1 MANEELIELR
11 NKLILGVSVALV
23 LTVPFLFFF
32 ITRYSNIKSN
42 VYKAYRAEKTFVIY
56 VTDSSC
62 DKCSMVKNK
71 LKNLDVEYIE
81 YDLSKARDKDLVIK
95 KIGVKESTLIAPSLV
110 YVKKGVSMIN
120 LLNISSE
127 EEIDGFISYMDTV

>member
-1 MANEELIELR
+1 MD
-11 NKLILGVSVALV
+11 SFYY
-23 LTVPFLFFF
+23 PFMM
-32 ITRYSNIKSN
+32 ND
-42 VYKAYRAEKTFVIY
+42 VI
-56 VTDSSC
+56 VGQ
-62 DKCSMVKNK
+62 
-71 LKNLDVEYIE
+71 
-81 YDLSKARDKDLVIK
+81 SKDKDLVIK

>member
-11 NKLILGVSVALV
+11 NKFILGVAVALII
-23 LTVPFLFFF
+23 TVPFLFFF
-32 ITRYSNIKSN
+32 ITRYSNIKSK
-42 VYKAYRAEKTFVIY
+42 VYKAYRAEKTFIVY

-62 DKCSMVKNK
+62 DKCSMVENK
-71 LKNLDVEYIE
+71 LKNLDVSYIE

-95 KIGVKESTLIAPSLV
+95 KIGVKESTLVAPSLV
-110 YVKKGVSMIN
+110 YVKDGVSMIN

-127 EEIDGFISYMDTV
+127 EEIDGFIKYMDTV

>member
-23 LTVPFLFFF
+23 ITVPFLFFF
-32 ITRYSNIKSN
+32 ITRYSNIKSK

-56 VTDSSC
+56 VTDSFFFL
-62 DKCSMVKNK
+62 CSMVKNK

-110 YVKKGVSMIN
+110 NVKPGVTLIN
-120 LLNISSE
+120 LLNISSAE
-127 EEIDGFISYMDTV
+127 DVDGFISYMDTV

>member
-11 NKLILGVSVALV
+11 NKFILGVSVALII
-23 LTVPFLFFF
+23 TVPILFFF
-32 ITRYSNIKSN
+32 ITRYSSVKSK
-42 VYKAYRAEKTFVIY
+42 VYNAYRAEKTFVVY

-71 LKNLDVEYIE
+71 LKNLDVSYIE
-81 YDLSKARDKDLVIK
+81 YNLSKARDKDLVISK
-95 KIGVKESTLIAPSLV
+95 FGVKESTLVAPSLI
-110 YVKKGVSMIN
+110 YVKNGVSMLN

-127 EEIDGFISYMDTV
+127 EEIEGFIKYMDTV

>member
-1 MANEELIELR
+1 
-11 NKLILGVSVALV
+11 
-23 LTVPFLFFF
+23 
-32 ITRYSNIKSN
+32 
-42 VYKAYRAEKTFVIY
+42 
-56 VTDSSC
+56 
-62 DKCSMVKNK
+62 MVKNK

>member
-1 MANEELIELR
+1 M
-11 NKLILGVSVALV
+11 LV
-23 LTVPFLFFF
+23 LRE
-32 ITRYSNIKSN
+32 I
-42 VYKAYRAEKTFVIY
+42 VYFWI
-56 VTDSSC
+56 SL
-62 DKCSMVKNK
+62 

-81 YDLSKARDKDLVIK
+81 YDLSKARDKALVIK